1 MGKHAVKKLP
11 LLIKYVPDR
20 YKTQRMCDKVVLE
33 NGGRLMSIPDHYKG
47 QNMIDKDYYVHSLGF
62 ALDCYKSQKMC
73 DKVVST
79 YPATIQFVPDRFK
92 T

>member
-1 MGKHAVKKLP
+1 MFLTDIRLKE
-11 LLIKYVPDR
+11 
-20 YKTQRMCDKVVLE
+20 CDKVVLE
-33 NGGRLMSIPDHYKG
+33 NGRRLMSIPDHYKG
-47 QNMIDKDYYVHSLGF
+47 QNMIDKDVAYYVHSLGF
-62 ALDCYKSQKMC
+62 VLDCYKSQKMC

>member
-1 MGKHAVKKLP
+1 
-11 LLIKYVPDR
+11 
-20 YKTQRMCDKVVLE
+20 MCDKVVLE